1 MTTTKEI
8 KDTLKTLEATNDA
21 EFTAEVLTNMVKA
34 ILPLLDVNNSLLE
47 VEQIIIAM
55 SKKCPKF
62 GG

>member
-8 KDTLKTLEATNDA
+8 KNTLKTLEATGDA

-47 VEQIIIAM
+47 VEQIIIAI